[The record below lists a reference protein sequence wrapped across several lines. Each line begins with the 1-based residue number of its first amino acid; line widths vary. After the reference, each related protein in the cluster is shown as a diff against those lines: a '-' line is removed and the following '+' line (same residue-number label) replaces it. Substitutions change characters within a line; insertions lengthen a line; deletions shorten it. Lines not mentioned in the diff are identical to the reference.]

1 MHGFQTVYTPVTGML
16 HILALLTTCAA
27 VVIEVSIILPP
38 GSPINRSSPLLLVLP
53 ADYTVMGSSLEFSYV
68 PVLPTTTT
76 SSPVTPVPPAQDTY
90 VNVTVHVNTPLSANQ
105 LDNLRL
111 QVAAN
116 LNISPDLIV
125 VEQTLLRRRML
136 EQSGGVT
143 ITISIKIP
151 SVLASNHDTL
161 NTTSNTNVS
170 HSGNISL
177 EIINLSG
184 LSTDEIITKLL
195 AIKVE
200 TVQNWFQNVGI
211 QPELITELS
220 VQVVRVAVQTTTDV
234 TLIMTSTST
243 QAPIATP
250 APPATPTLTS
260 VVPVFPN
267 WGYATIAVSG
277 VLIGGAMITWVIWR
291 QHLKLPPQTEKQKLP
306 LKLRSVIRVRIHRH
320 H

>member
-1 MHGFQTVYTPVTGML
+1 MQGFQNVYTPVTGML

-38 GSPINRSSPLLLVLP
+38 GSPINRSSPLILVLP
-53 ADYTVMGSSLEFSYV
+53 ANYTVMGSRVEFSYV
-68 PVLPTTTT
+68 PVLPTPST

-90 VNVTVHVNTPLSANQ
+90 VNVTVRVNTPLSANQ

-111 QVAAN
+111 EVAAN

-136 EQSGGVT
+136 EEGGGGI

-151 SVLASNHDTL
+151 GVSSNNNDTL

-170 HSGNISL
+170 QSANISL
-177 EIINLSG
+177 GIINLSG
-184 LSTDEIITKLL
+184 LSTDEIIIKLQ

-200 TVQNWFQNVGI
+200 TVQSWFQTVGI

-220 VQVVRVAVQTTTDV
+220 VQVIRVAVQTTTEV
-234 TLIMTSTST
+234 TLGMTSTPT

-250 APPATPTLTS
+250 APPTTPTQTS

-267 WGYATIAVSG
+267 WGYAIIAVSG
-277 VLIGGAMITWVIWR
+277 VLIGGGMITWVIWR
-291 QHLKLPPQTEKQKLP
+291 QHLKLPLQTEKQKRP
-306 LKLRSVIRVRIHRH
+306 QKLRSVIRVRIHRH
-320 H
+320 Y

>member
-1 MHGFQTVYTPVTGML
+1 MQGFQNVYTPVTGML

-38 GSPINRSSPLLLVLP
+38 GSPINHSSPLILVLP
-53 ADYTVMGSSLEFSYV
+53 ANYTVMGSRVEFSYV
-68 PVLPTTTT
+68 PVLPTPST

-90 VNVTVHVNTPLSANQ
+90 VNVTVRVNTPLSVNQ

-111 QVAAN
+111 EVAAN

-136 EQSGGVT
+136 EESGGGI

-151 SVLASNHDTL
+151 GVSSNNNDTL

-170 HSGNISL
+170 HSANISL
-177 EIINLSG
+177 GIINLSG
-184 LSTDEIITKLL
+184 LSTDEIIIKLQ

-200 TVQNWFQNVGI
+200 TVQSWFQTVGI

-220 VQVVRVAVQTTTDV
+220 VQVIRVAVQTTTEV
-234 TLIMTSTST
+234 TLGMTSTPT

-250 APPATPTLTS
+250 APPTTPTQTS

-267 WGYATIAVSG
+267 WGYAIIAVSG
-277 VLIGGAMITWVIWR
+277 VLIGGGMITWVIWR
-291 QHLKLPPQTEKQKLP
+291 QHRELTLQTEKQKRP
-306 LKLRSVIRVRIHRH
+306 QKLRSVIRVRIHRH
-320 H
+320 Y